1 MKLHVFNPEHDLAL
15 AFGSKYF
22 TSPHA
27 GRQLR
32 SDLGFLPALWAED
45 GDVVLVDDVPNAL
58 AQVRHLK
65 AKTADV
71 LYMTQDDLRRSSFT
85 ASCCPW
91 GWDAA
96 IKHQLKAFETPT
108 DEQIEAIRNISH
120 RKWAAE
126 HLGNP
131 GIYCTDVETV
141 VALVEKWLQVVLKA
155 PWSSSGRGV
164 RYWDSSIEASSELS
178 LKKWAES
185 IIKKQGGIMVEPYY
199 KKVKDFGMEFYA
211 HCDGTVTYE
220 GLSLFE
226 TVNGAYTGNLLAS
239 EREKMQLLTKY
250 VREEKLLAIQAH
262 IIKVMAPALHHV
274 YTGPFGVD
282 MMIIKGGKT
291 SEQVVQ
297 DEFDVQSC
305 VELNLRRTMGHVAI
319 AATRRLNPDG
329 TAPHQLMRIEYDG
342 SHYHFRIL
350 NTQTNALNTSLMR

>member
-45 GDVVLVDDVPNAL
+45 GDIVLVDDVPNAL

-65 AKTADV
+65 LKTADV
-71 LYMTQDDLRRSSFT
+71 LYMTQSDLHRSSFNV
-85 ASCCPW
+85 SCCPW

-96 IKHQLKAFETPT
+96 IKFQLKAFETPT
-108 DEQIEAIRNISH
+108 DEQINAIRNISH
-120 RKWAAE
+120 RRWAAE

-131 GIYCTDVETV
+131 GIYCTDVETA
-141 VALVEKWLQVVLKA
+141 VAFVEKWQQAVLKA

-164 RYWDSSIEASSELS
+164 RYWERSIEASSALS
-178 LKKWAES
+178 LKRWAEG
-185 IIKKQGGIMVEPYY
+185 IVKKQGGIMVEPYY

-211 HCDGTVTYE
+211 HPDGKVTYE
-220 GLSLFE
+220 GLSIFD
-226 TVNGAYTGNLLAS
+226 TVKGAYTGNLLAS
-239 EREKMQLLTKY
+239 ESEKMQLLTKY
-250 VREEKLLAIQAH
+250 VREEKLLAIQSH
-262 IIKVMAPALHHV
+262 IITVMTVALHHV

-282 MMIIKGGKT
+282 MM
-291 SEQVVQ
+291 VVKKEEYGECQ
-297 DEFDVQSC
+297 QEEFDIQSC

-350 NTQTNALNTSLMR
+350 NTQTNALNTSLVR